1 MNIDELLENWW
12 KYREIKLEAEKK
24 LGKYKK
30 KIEKI
35 MERENINKIQNNKYI
50 ISKRKTYSTRLSKQH
65 VPNNIWEKYSTT
77 TKYNTFTIKQVK
89 KKQKQLLK

>member
-1 MNIDELLENWW
+1 MNVDELLENWW

-35 MERENINKIQNNKYI
+35 MERGNSNKIQSGKYVV
-50 ISKRKTYSTRLSKQH
+50 SKRKTHATRLSKQN
-65 VPNNIWEKYSTT
+65 VPEDIWERYSTT
-77 TKYNTFTIKQVK
+77 TEYNTFTIKEVIK
-89 KKQKQLLK
+89 KTKK

>member
-12 KYREIKLEAEKK
+12 KWRTVKLEADKK

-35 MERENINKIQNNKYI
+35 MERDNSNKIQSGKYI
-50 ISKRKTYSTRLSKQH
+50 VSKRKTHATRLSKQN
-65 VPNNIWEKYSTT
+65 VPENIWEKYSTT
-77 TKYNTFTIKQVK
+77 TEYNTFTIKEVVK
-89 KKQKQLLK
+89 K

>member
-1 MNIDELLENWW
+1 MNVNELLENWW

-35 MERENINKIQNNKYI
+35 MERENSNKIQSSKYI
-50 ISKRKTYSTRLSKQH
+50 VSKRKTHATRLSKQN
-65 VPNNIWEKYSTT
+65 VPEDIWERYSTT
-77 TKYNTFTIKQVK
+77 TEYNTFTIKEVVK
-89 KKQKQLLK
+89 KKKK

>member
-1 MNIDELLENWW
+1 MNVDELLENWW

-35 MERENINKIQNNKYI
+35 MERENNNKIQSGKYVV
-50 ISKRKTYSTRLSKQH
+50 SKKKTHATRLSKQN
-65 VPNNIWEKYSTT
+65 VPADIWERYSTT
-77 TKYNTFTIKQVK
+77 TEYNTFTIKK
-89 KKQKQLLK
+89 L

>member
-1 MNIDELLENWW
+1 MNVNELLENWW

-35 MERENINKIQNNKYI
+35 MERENSNKIQSGKYI
-50 ISKRKTYSTRLSKQH
+50 VSKRKTHATRLSKQN
-65 VPNNIWEKYSTT
+65 VPEDIWERYSTT
-77 TKYNTFTIKQVK
+77 TEYNTFTIKEVK
-89 KKQKQLLK
+89 KKK

>member
-1 MNIDELLENWW
+1 MNVDELLENWW

-35 MERENINKIQNNKYI
+35 MERGNSNKIQSGKYVV
-50 ISKRKTYSTRLSKQH
+50 SKRKTHATRLSKQN
-65 VPNNIWEKYSTT
+65 VPEDIWERYSTT
-77 TKYNTFTIKQVK
+77 TEYNTFTIKEVVK
-89 KKQKQLLK
+89 KK

>member
-12 KYREIKLEAEKK
+12 KWRTVKLEADKK

-35 MERENINKIQNNKYI
+35 MERENSNKIQSGKYI
-50 ISKRKTYSTRLSKQH
+50 VSKRKTHATRLSKQN
-65 VPNNIWEKYSTT
+65 VPENIWERYSTT
-77 TKYNTFTIKQVK
+77 TEYNTFTIKEVVK
-89 KKQKQLLK
+89 K

>member
-1 MNIDELLENWW
+1 MNVDELLENWW

-35 MERENINKIQNNKYI
+35 MERENSNKIQSGKYI
-50 ISKRKTYSTRLSKQH
+50 VSKRKTHATRLSKQN
-65 VPNNIWEKYSTT
+65 VPKDIWERYSTT
-77 TKYNTFTIKQVK
+77 TEYNTFTIKEVVK
-89 KKQKQLLK
+89 KKKK

>member
-12 KYREIKLEAEKK
+12 KWRTVKLEADKK

-35 MERENINKIQNNKYI
+35 MERENSNKIQSGKYI
-50 ISKRKTYSTRLSKQH
+50 VSKRKTHATRLSKQN
-65 VPNNIWEKYSTT
+65 VPENIWEKYSTT
-77 TKYNTFTIKQVK
+77 TEYNTFTIKEVVK
-89 KKQKQLLK
+89 K

>member
-12 KYREIKLEAEKK
+12 KWRTVKLEADKK

-35 MERENINKIQNNKYI
+35 MERDNSNKIQSGKYI
-50 ISKRKTYSTRLSKQH
+50 VSKRKTHATRLSKQN
-65 VPNNIWEKYSTT
+65 VPENIWGKYSTT
-77 TKYNTFTIKQVK
+77 TEYNTFTIKEVVK
-89 KKQKQLLK
+89 K

>member
-1 MNIDELLENWW
+1 MNVDELLENWW

-35 MERENINKIQNNKYI
+35 MERENSNKIQSGKYVV
-50 ISKRKTYSTRLSKQH
+50 SKRKTHATRLSKQN
-65 VPNNIWEKYSTT
+65 VPEDIWERYSTT
-77 TKYNTFTIKQVK
+77 TEYNTFTIKEVVK
-89 KKQKQLLK
+89 KKKK

>member
-12 KYREIKLEAEKK
+12 KWRTVKLEADKK

-35 MERENINKIQNNKYI
+35 MERDNSNKIQSGKYI
-50 ISKRKTYSTRLSKQH
+50 VSKRKTHATRLSKQN
-65 VPNNIWEKYSTT
+65 VPEDIWDRYSTT
-77 TKYNTFTIKQVK
+77 TEYNTFTIKEVVK
-89 KKQKQLLK
+89 K

>member
-24 LGKYKK
+24 LSKYKK

-35 MERENINKIQNNKYI
+35 MERENSNKIQSGKYVV
-50 ISKRKTYSTRLSKQH
+50 SKRKTHATRLSKQN
-65 VPNNIWEKYSTT
+65 VPEDIWERYSTT
-77 TKYNTFTIKQVK
+77 TEYNTFTIKEVVK
-89 KKQKQLLK
+89 K

>member
-1 MNIDELLENWW
+1 MNVNELLENWW

-35 MERENINKIQNNKYI
+35 MERENSNKIQSGKYVV
-50 ISKRKTYSTRLSKQH
+50 SKRKTHATRLSKQN
-65 VPNNIWEKYSTT
+65 VPEDIWERYSTT
-77 TKYNTFTIKQVK
+77 TEYNTFTIKEVK
-89 KKQKQLLK
+89 KKK

>member
-12 KYREIKLEAEKK
+12 KWRTVKLEADKK

-35 MERENINKIQNNKYI
+35 MERGNSNKIQSGKYI
-50 ISKRKTYSTRLSKQH
+50 VSKRKTHATRLSKQN
-65 VPNNIWEKYSTT
+65 VPEDIWERYSTT
-77 TKYNTFTIKQVK
+77 TEYNTFTIKEVVK
-89 KKQKQLLK
+89 K